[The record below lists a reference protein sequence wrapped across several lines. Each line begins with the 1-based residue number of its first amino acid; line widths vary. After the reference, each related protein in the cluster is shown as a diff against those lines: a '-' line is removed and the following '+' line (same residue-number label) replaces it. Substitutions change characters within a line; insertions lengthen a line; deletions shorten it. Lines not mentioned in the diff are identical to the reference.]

1 MPLTVLALKE
11 ALKDLPDDM
20 AVVLP
25 NVLED
30 DKDIIT
36 GFKYL
41 TTMGIISNVYEP
53 EKALCLSSSDYGL
66 DISGQIERTHIKG
79 LTPITW
85 VDKVIY

>member
-20 AVVLP
+20 VVILP
-25 NVLED
+25 DVMLT
-30 DKDIIT
+30 DKDRIT

-41 TTMGIISNVYEP
+41 TTMGIVSCPYEP
-53 EKALCLSSSDYGL
+53 QKALCLSSSDYGL
-66 DISGQIERTHIKG
+66 DISGQIKRTHVKG
-79 LTPITW
+79 LTPICC

>member
-1 MPLTVLALKE
+1 MILTVLDLKE
-11 ALKDLPDDM
+11 AIKDLPDDM

-30 DKDIIT
+30 DKDRIT

-41 TTMGIISNVYEP
+41 TTMGTISCPYEP
-53 EKALCLSSSDYGL
+53 QKALCLSSSDYGL
-66 DISGQIERTHIKG
+66 DISGQIERTHING
-79 LTPITW
+79 VTPLVC